1 MTEETRSVRRIGKT
15 APYYRQEYGKNRN
28 KKKTAELGAAG
39 AWSRRN
45 LEGFLSPSNAP
56 GHTTWRTRG
65 EGPKET
71 RKSEAA
77 CVHGSVGSASA
88 LARLGPL
95 RPAPCLRSTS
105 DLGAAA
111 RGWVR
116 RGSPKRLRADARRC
130 RAVRASG
137 RANVALALARRRTQV
152 RGRALAPP

>member
-1 MTEETRSVRRIGKT
+1 MPLFRS
-15 APYYRQEYGKNRN
+15 
-28 KKKTAELGAAG
+28 
-39 AWSRRN
+39 SRRTGPAFMLQN
-45 LEGFLSPSNAP
+45 GPVLSPRIRPKSQKKSHPQSLETPQLGFLWNFP
-56 GHTTWRTRG
+56 GLSCHSR
-65 EGPKET
+65 
-71 RKSEAA
+71 
-77 CVHGSVGSASA
+77 
-88 LARLGPL
+88 GPL